1 MFLQAKDG
9 YAYAQDQLTY
19 ILVLQMDFIIL
30 CVQENVY
37 TQFRISVFEYAS

>member
-19 ILVLQMDFIIL
+19 ILVLQMDFIL

-37 TQFRISVFEYAS
+37 IQFRISVFEYAS